1 MNTFTPFT
9 YTIDSSMMSLFS
21 QLILMLIDLRVY
33 PIRFLY
39 ANSIIFKPLHIAVYC
54 SHFQSDKMTIF
65 SLILIM

>member
-33 PIRFLY
+33 PIRFVY
-39 ANSIIFKPLHIAVYC
+39 ANSIIFKSLQIVVYC